1 MDDDRYLGALHLL
14 AFAANLRPTD
24 SVLVVFDSGTAD
36 LVKYFQSAAGALNL
50 ELSTARTSVA
60 ANHGQEPDR
69 RVAERMIGFDVVIA
83 LTTFSLAHS
92 QARIDASEAGARFL
106 SLPQYSEALLGHP
119 MVRVDY
125 RRIAPTVAKVSNLL
139 TMGNVLTVTSRAG
152 TNLTIDIQGRSGNN
166 CPAFLTAPGDLG
178 SPPDI
183 EANVSPVETGSNGIA
198 VIDGSITHPSIGL
211 LRDPVLIDFDS
222 GVATRFTTRDHRT
235 SDTLRTIFDGQDPAR
250 KVLAELGVGLNPE
263 AVLTG
268 VMLSDEGTLGTA
280 HLGLGS
286 NFFVGGLNRVDFH
299 LDFVMR
305 DVTVTVDGVDIL
317 RDGQLVDI

>member
-1 MDDDRYLGALHLL
+1 MDDARELGALHLL
-14 AFAANLRPTD
+14 AHAANVKSTD
-24 SVLVVFDSGTAD
+24 SVLLVFDKDTAA
-36 LVKYFQSAAGALNL
+36 LVRYFQSAARALNL
-50 ELSTARTSVA
+50 QLSTAKTSVA

-69 RVAERMIGFDVVIA
+69 PVAERMIGFDVVIA
-83 LTTFSLAHS
+83 LTAFSLAHS
-92 QARIDASEAGARFL
+92 QARIDASAAGARFL
-106 SLPQYSEALLGHP
+106 SLPQYSESLLGHP

-125 RRIAPTVAKVSNLL
+125 QRIAPTVAKVSNLL

-183 EANVSPVETGSNGIA
+183 EANVSPLETGSNGIA

-211 LRDPVLIDFDS
+211 LRDPVFIEFDA
-222 GVATRFTTRDHRT
+222 GVATSFRTRDQMT
-235 SDTLRTIFDGQDPAR
+235 SDSLKALFDGQDPAR
-250 KVLAELGVGLNPE
+250 KVLAELGVGLNPD

-268 VMLSDEGTLGTA
+268 VMLSDEGTLGSA

-286 NFFVGGLNRVDFH
+286 NFYVGGLNRVDFH
-299 LDFVMR
+299 LDFVMK
-305 DVTVTVDGVDIL
+305 DVTVTVDGTDIL
-317 RDGQLVDI
+317 RDGHFVEI